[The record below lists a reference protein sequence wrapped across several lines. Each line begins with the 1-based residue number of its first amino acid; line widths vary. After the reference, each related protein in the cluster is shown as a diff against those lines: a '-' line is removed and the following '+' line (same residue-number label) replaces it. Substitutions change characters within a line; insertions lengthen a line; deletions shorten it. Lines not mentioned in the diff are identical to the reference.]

1 MTADQMTLFALFA
14 VVLGMFLWG
23 RVRYDIVAFSAL
35 LIGVVLGLVPV
46 EQTFYG
52 FGHQATLIVVMVLI
66 VSAGLVRSGAVNWLA
81 RHVADKDRPVP
92 LHIAILGG
100 TGAVMSGFMNN
111 IAALA
116 LLMPID
122 TQTARRARR
131 AVGITL
137 MPLSFACILGG
148 MITMIGTPPNII
160 IATFRS
166 DELGASFS
174 MFDFTPVGG
183 AVALAGLLFVALIGW
198 RLLPERVRKVS
209 SRSESLDEFIAELA
223 VPAKSK
229 LVGKRVREIE
239 DKAEDKDVAI
249 LAVLREGKRRY
260 GAARNLVIGEDDV
273 LLVEASPE
281 ALEDFRTELKL
292 EFPEADKTDSKSGK
306 SDKNAR
312 KTQIDIATGAGMV
325 LIEVVVQQGA
335 RIAGKTAQSVGL
347 SWRHQ
352 AVLMGISREG
362 RTIRDRIRRTVV
374 QPGDILLLLVP
385 EETQTHVT
393 EWLGGISLAGR
404 EQPVFRPQKT
414 AIAIGLF
421 ALAVLV
427 ASFEILP
434 LTVALGFVVVGY
446 VLTRVLP
453 LDELY
458 TNVDWPVVVLLG
470 SMIPLG
476 LALDRTGGA
485 ALIADALL
493 NLTASMP
500 AWVALALIMVIT
512 MTLSDILNN
521 NATTILAAPV
531 ALRLAERMEV
541 NPDAFL
547 MAVAVAASCAFLTPI
562 GHQNNTVILGPG
574 GYRFSDYWRM
584 GLPLEII
591 VVAVGVPMILLV
603 WPL

>member
-1 MTADQMTLFALFA
+1 MTPDQIFLFCLFALVFA
-14 VVLGMFLWG
+14 FFLWG
-23 RVRYDIVAFSAL
+23 RIRYDIVAFSAL
-35 LIGVVLGLVPV
+35 LIGVVWGVVPV
-46 EQTFYG
+46 EETFSG
-52 FGHQATLIVVMVLI
+52 FGHPATLIVALVLI
-66 VSAGLVRSGAVNWLA
+66 VSGGLMRSGAVVWLA
-81 RHVADKDRPVP
+81 KYLADKNRPP
-92 LHIAILGG
+92 MLHIATLGG
-100 TGAVMSGFMNN
+100 AGALMSGFMNN

-122 TQTARRARR
+122 TQTARKAKR
-131 AVGITL
+131 AVGMTL
-137 MPLSFACILGG
+137 MPLSFATILGG

-160 IATFRS
+160 VATFRN
-166 DELGASFS
+166 DELGEPFA
-174 MFDFTPVGG
+174 MFDFAPVGA
-183 AVALAGLLFVALIGW
+183 AVALAGVLFVALVGW
-198 RLLPERVRKVS
+198 RLLPGRVKDGGPKREVI
-209 SRSESLDEFIAELA
+209 DEFIAELV
-223 VPAKSK
+223 VPQDSK
-229 LVGKRVREIE
+229 LEGKRVRDIE
-239 DKAEDKDVAI
+239 ERAEDADLAI

-260 GAARNLVIGEDDV
+260 GAARNIALAAGDV
-273 LLVEASPE
+273 LLVEAAPE
-281 ALEDFRTELKL
+281 GLEEFRSEMKL
-292 EFPEADKTDSKSGK
+292 AFPEGEKSDDDKQEARKDKSG
-306 SDKNAR
+306 
-312 KTQIDIATGAGMV
+312 IDIASGAGMV
-325 LIEVVVQQGA
+325 MIEVVVQQGA

-362 RTIRDRIRRTVV
+362 RTIRDRIRRTTIR
-374 QPGDILLLLVP
+374 PGDIMLLLVP

-404 EQPVFRPQKT
+404 EQPVFRPRKT
-414 AIAIGLF
+414 AIAVGLF

-427 ASFEILP
+427 ASFGLLP
-434 LTVALGFVVVGY
+434 LQVALGFVIVGY
-446 VLTRVLP
+446 VLTRVLQ

-458 TNVDWPVVVLLG
+458 THVDWPVVVLLG

-476 LALDRTGGA
+476 MALDSTGGA
-485 ALIADALL
+485 ALIAGALEQ
-493 NLTASMP
+493 LTAGLP

-531 ALRLAERMEV
+531 AIRLAERMEV
-541 NPDAFL
+541 NPDPFL
-547 MAVAVAASCAFLTPI
+547 MGVAVAASCAFLTPI